1 MGGLAEG
8 RLRRCPVSGGIDSE
22 RDRLVV
28 STGSALGVIGRTSW
42 VNAGWLDD
50 WVGVGGGVEIPEAEG
65 EVIETLKK
73 GQETGNNV
81 SPLFQTLCT
90 TGSACL
96 TLCKSSVI
104 SDTPQRNMFVLSWET
119 TTQLPHSCSL
129 PNM

>member
-50 WVGVGGGVEIPEAEG
+50 WVGVGGGVEIPEALLVLEKILMLVG
-65 EVIETLKK
+65 EELDEERKIPLKLRRR
-73 GQETGNNV
+73 GDLGGE
-81 SPLFQTLCT
+81 F
-90 TGSACL
+90 
-96 TLCKSSVI
+96 
-104 SDTPQRNMFVLSWET
+104 
-119 TTQLPHSCSL
+119 
-129 PNM
+129 

>member
-65 EVIETLKK
+65 EVIEKLKK
-73 GQETGNNV
+73 GQEKGNNV
-81 SPLFQTLCT
+81 SPLF
-90 TGSACL
+90 
-96 TLCKSSVI
+96 
-104 SDTPQRNMFVLSWET
+104 
-119 TTQLPHSCSL
+119 H
-129 PNM
+129 